1 MLALGQKAFE
11 PRFCPRGRIGAG
23 HAQHV
28 EAMLAG
34 RGDER
39 VLEGG
44 FLWKSRFFYRSGIF

>member
-1 MLALGQKAFE
+1 MLALGQKAFQ
-11 PRFCPRGRIGAG
+11 PRFRLRGCIGAG

-28 EAMLAG
+28 EAVLAG

-44 FLWKSRFFYRSGIF
+44 FFWKSRFFYKSRIF